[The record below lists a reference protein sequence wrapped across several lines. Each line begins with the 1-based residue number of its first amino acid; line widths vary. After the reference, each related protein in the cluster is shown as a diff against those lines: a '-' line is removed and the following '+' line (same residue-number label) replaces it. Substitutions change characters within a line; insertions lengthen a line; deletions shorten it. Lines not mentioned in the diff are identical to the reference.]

1 MGMEPATG
9 YEALARHTTGFE
21 EDGAM
26 KAISGLLIALAAT
39 SLAGCETTTS
49 APVEV
54 TRFHLGAPLERGT
67 LTVEPVSGNTP
78 SLEFQTYAA
87 AVQSQLFAQ
96 GFTAPAAPDASG
108 QYLAVVGFSRTIR
121 QGPPRRSPF
130 TIGIGG
136 GGYTGGYHGGGVGT
150 GGDVSFPIGK
160 SRSRDLVETEMSV
173 QIRRRSDGTVIWEGR
188 AQTMADETAPAAQV
202 DQAAGKLAHAL
213 FLGFPGE
220 SGRSITVK

>member
-1 MGMEPATG
+1 MKAVSG
-9 YEALARHTTGFE
+9 
-21 EDGAM
+21 

-39 SLAGCETTTS
+39 SLAGCETTARS
-49 APVEV
+49 GPVQV

-67 LTVEPVSGNTP
+67 LSVEAAPGAGP
-78 SLEFQTYAA
+78 AGLEFNAYAA
-87 AVQSQLFAQ
+87 AVQHELFGQ
-96 GFTAPAAPDASG
+96 GFSAPAAPDAAG
-108 QYLAVVGFSRTIR
+108 QYVAVIGFDRHTR
-121 QGPPRRSPF
+121 EGPPRRSPF

-136 GGYTGGYHGGGVGT
+136 GGYSGGYGGGVGL
-150 GGDVSFPIGK
+150 GGGVSFPIGK
-160 SRSRDLVETEMSV
+160 SHSRDIIGTEMSV

-188 AQTMADETAPAAQV
+188 AQTEADERAPAAQV

>member
-1 MGMEPATG
+1 
-9 YEALARHTTGFE
+9 
-21 EDGAM
+21 M
-26 KAISGLLIALAAT
+26 KAISGLLVALAAT

-67 LTVEPVSGNTP
+67 LSVEPAPGAATG
-78 SLEFQTYAA
+78 SLEFKTYAD
-87 AVQSQLFAQ
+87 AVQGQLLDQ
-96 GFTAPAAPDASG
+96 GFTAPATPDTVA
-108 QYLAVVGFSRTIR
+108 QYLAVVSFSRTIR
-121 QGPPRRSPF
+121 QGPPRSSPF

-136 GGYTGGYHGGGVGT
+136 GGYSGGRGGGFGI
-150 GGDVSFPIGK
+150 GGDVSFPVGK
-160 SRSRDLVETEMSV
+160 SRSRDLVATEMSV

-188 AQTMADETAPAAQV
+188 AQTMAGETAPAAQV
-202 DQAAGKLAHAL
+202 DQAASKLAHAL